1 MHFAVRDQ
9 RGRVGDVRALMRVT
23 RSSLENSGGDI
34 SDSITKKRR
43 LVAMFCK
50 MLGDQSREQ
59 TGDGSAAVEVP
70 AMEPLSP
77 RERQTLDLLLIGN
90 AEKEIANRLA
100 ISRHTVHVYVKSI
113 YKRFGVCSR
122 GELLARWVQR

>member
-1 MHFAVRDQ
+1 MHFSIRQ
-9 RGRVGDVRALMRVT
+9 ESSRVGDVRALMRVT
-23 RSSLENSGGDI
+23 RSSLSADPDDL

-43 LVAMFCK
+43 LVAMFCR
-50 MLGDQSREQ
+50 MLGDQARQ
-59 TGDGSAAVEVP
+59 GDGEPPKFPST
-70 AMEPLSP
+70 EPLSP
-77 RERQTLDLLLIGN
+77 RQRQTLELLLAGN

-113 YKRFGVCSR
+113 YRTFGVCSR